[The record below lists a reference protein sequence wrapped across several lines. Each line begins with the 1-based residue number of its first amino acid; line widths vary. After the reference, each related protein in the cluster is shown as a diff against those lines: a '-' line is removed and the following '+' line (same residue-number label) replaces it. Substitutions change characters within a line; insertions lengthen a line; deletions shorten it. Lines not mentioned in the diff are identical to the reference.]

1 MHNLIPVILAI
12 CTTIY
17 SGFSKSQNP
26 ERVIFETDM
35 GNDIDDAL
43 ALDMLYKFMD
53 QGKVNLLAVC
63 SNKDSKYSAGFI
75 DIMNTWYGYPDIPIG
90 RIVDGVNPENKRTRD
105 YTKAVYE
112 MEINGFPAFAR
123 SVKDIEKLPDAVRLY
138 RKVLAQQPDHSVTI
152 ISVGF
157 FTNIGR
163 LLDSEGDEYSP
174 LSGKRL
180 VTQKVKKLSIMAG
193 SFGERPIAEFNV
205 VRDIANAQKV
215 FSEWPTP
222 ILVTPFE
229 IGIQVEYPG
238 ESILDDFHWA
248 GNHPVVESYKAFKKM
263 PYDRPTWDLIAVLN
277 ALDSRPEFFSRS
289 EKGRIS
295 VDEKGF
301 TKFSGGKK
309 GSHSYIATEN
319 AAQV

>member
-1 MHNLIPVILAI
+1 MMHNLIPVILAI

-17 SGFSKSQNP
+17 GGFSKSQNP
-26 ERVIFETDM
+26 ERVIFDKYM
-35 GNDIDDAL
+35 GNDIDNAL
-43 ALDMLYKFMD
+43 ALDMLYKYMD
-53 QGKVNLLAVC
+53 QGKVNLLVVY

-90 RIVDGVNPENKRTRD
+90 RVADGVNPENKRTRD

-123 SVKDIEKLPDAVRLY
+123 SVKDIKKLPEAVRLN

-163 LLDSEGDEYSP
+163 LLDSE
-174 LSGKRL
+174 
-180 VTQKVKKLSIMAG
+180 
-193 SFGERPIAEFNV
+193 
-205 VRDIANAQKV
+205 
-215 FSEWPTP
+215 WPTP

-229 IGIQVEYPG
+229 IGIQVEHPG
-238 ESILDDFHWA
+238 ESILVDFHWA
-248 GNHPVVESYKAFKKM
+248 GNHMVVESYKAYKKM
-263 PYDRPTWDLIAVLN
+263 PYDRPKWNLIATLN
-277 ALDSRPEFFSRS
+277 ALDYRPEFFSRS

-301 TKFSGGKK
+301 TTFSGEKS
-309 GSHSYIATEN
+309 GSHNYIVTEN
-319 AAQV
+319 ATQV

>member
-163 LLDSEGDEYSP
+163 LLDSE
-174 LSGKRL
+174 
-180 VTQKVKKLSIMAG
+180 
-193 SFGERPIAEFNV
+193 
-205 VRDIANAQKV
+205 
-215 FSEWPTP
+215 WPTP

-319 AAQV
+319 AAQVRRMKDFFVMLITQQPARIRNRKD